1 MQIGIAVH
9 SEELNNSL
17 KDKIRSFIKKL
28 SLCIEKP
35 ILVLG
40 GYWGGMKFIIDEALS
55 SGINSIIV
63 ILPIERENVELPNG
77 IIKVKSGCDFR
88 CRSVILVRSSDILVA
103 LGGGVGTIIEILI
116 AYAMGKPIYI
126 LTDTR
131 LDTDK
136 LESSFGE
143 YIDERKLTEIKYLRD
158 PEKLADMICREKGKK
173 EVLTVG

>member
-1 MQIGIAVH
+1 
-9 SEELNNSL
+9 
-17 KDKIRSFIKKL
+17 
-28 SLCIEKP
+28 
-35 ILVLG
+35 
-40 GYWGGMKFIIDEALS
+40 
-55 SGINSIIV
+55 
-63 ILPIERENVELPNG
+63 
-77 IIKVKSGCDFR
+77 
-88 CRSVILVRSSDILVA
+88 LVRSSDILVA